1 MKTTGGDAG
10 KLAGKRPLADLW
22 LLPNERSKTAIVGH
36 HTTIT
41 INTGNPQQLATPLS
55 PKYSGVGVHQTLRCH
70 QGPIKAASE
79 EDGKTR
85 GENPHR
91 LRTTAGRQAV
101 QGEIVIPHHPLGSPT
116 IIPAFRSPI
125 HRILF
130 SR

>member
-55 PKYSGVGVHQTLRCH
+55 PKDRSKPPVKKTGKREAKIPIGSVPLPEGRRC
-70 QGPIKAASE
+70 KVKSS
-79 EDGKTR
+79 
-85 GENPHR
+85 
-91 LRTTAGRQAV
+91 
-101 QGEIVIPHHPLGSPT
+101 SP
-116 IIPAFRSPI
+116 IIPLALPPSSLHFAAPFIVFSSP
-125 HRILF
+125 
-130 SR
+130 